1 MNFYK
6 LLELDYLCAAAPHS
20 LLRAHCERTGQFLR
34 KGLTVKRSDVSV
46 WWSGK
51 DALARARQSTSQEDL
66 GETPV
71 LVAHD
76 VNRIT
81 QIKMY
86 GLVPWDYLLKCAMRS
101 FDERLQGCRRGFG
114 DVPRAAN
121 GDVVPLVRAPS
132 VCFHVLREEQ
142 APVMHLLLDF
152 DFEAEHSW
160 EDARSAQG
168 PVARVVHAVESA
180 WRVWFPGCEA
190 HVLLFETRAD
200 ATDAGGEKP
209 SVHGYVFET
218 LAGVQTRSAYWP
230 FTGPV
235 FACKRAHR
243 DLFASYLHP
252 LLRNDPYFEQQGLR
266 PEKFLDC
273 MDGHT
278 ARAVGMAKTGRDKFL
293 RYSRLETAMPF
304 SSPLALDVYR
314 RNPIFT
320 IGRMLGLFVDAP
332 VSTFA
337 RGSGDGVLRHTTR
350 ICEVVM
356 LATKTF
362 TTAPAGDGKFLDD
375 TYRAQRLSNE
385 SHRVARVDSVSLEL
399 QSVLTRAYRACL
411 RVIGVRREVVDHMQL
426 DIRRMRAQL
435 DRTGA
440 ELSSILVYQR
450 PECTFCPI
458 RDCRVN
464 FADSSL
470 RVPARVVYN
479 EDDANATAGHTRGD
493 AAKMYVV
500 FHLHPRH
507 RLIRHHCWKC
517 KGART
522 TDNAGV
528 VIGLLSRRMV
538 LGIKTAAASCVSVVT
553 DGQRERM

>member
-6 LLELDYLCAAAPHS
+6 LLELDYLCATAPHS
-20 LLRAHCERTGQFLR
+20 VLRAHCERTGQYLR
-34 KGLTVKRSDVSV
+34 TGLSVKRSDVSV

-51 DALARARQSTSQEDL
+51 DALARARRSTSEENL

-76 VNRIT
+76 INRTT

-101 FDERLQGCRRGFG
+101 FDERSRSCRRGFG
-114 DVPRAAN
+114 EVPRAAN
-121 GDVVPLVRAPS
+121 GDAVSLDRAPS

-142 APVMHLLLDF
+142 APVVHLLLDF
-152 DFEAEHSW
+152 DFEEKHTW
-160 EDARSAQG
+160 EDARSTQG
-168 PVARVVHAVESA
+168 PVARVVRAIESA
-180 WRVWFPGCEA
+180 WRTWFPGCEA
-190 HVLLFETRAD
+190 HVLLFETRSD
-200 ATDAGGEKP
+200 ATDASGEKP

-243 DLFASYLHP
+243 DLFACYLHP
-252 LLRNDPYFEQQGLR
+252 LLRSDPYFEQRGLH

-278 ARAVGMAKTGRDKFL
+278 ARAVGMAKTGRDNFL
-293 RYSRLETAMPF
+293 RYSRLETAMSL

-320 IGRMLGLFVDAP
+320 IGRMLGLFVDTP

-337 RGSGDGVLRHTTR
+337 RGSIDGVLRHTTR
-350 ICEVVM
+350 IYEVVM
-356 LATKTF
+356 LATKIF
-362 TTAPAGDGKFLDD
+362 TTEPKDNRNMLGEG
-375 TYRAQRLSNE
+375 YRAQRVSNE
-385 SHRVARVDSVSLEL
+385 SHRVARVESVSLEL
-399 QSVLTRAYRACL
+399 QSILTRAYRACL

-426 DIRRMRAQL
+426 DIRRIRAQL

-440 ELSSILVYQR
+440 ELSSLLVYQR
-450 PECTFCPI
+450 PECTFCPL
-458 RDCRVN
+458 RDCRVK
-464 FADSSL
+464 FADSSS
-470 RVPARVVYN
+470 RVPARVVY
-479 EDDANATAGHTRGD
+479 DDDTASDAGHTRGD

-500 FHLHPRH
+500 YHLHPRY

-517 KGART
+517 KGARA
-522 TDNAGV
+522 TDNGGV
-528 VIGLLSRRMV
+528 VIGVLSRRMV
-538 LGIKTAAASCVSVVT
+538 QDIKTAAASCVSVVS
-553 DGQRERM
+553 DAQS